1 MGQAPTLEFEARARR
16 RGARAVAGVDEA
28 GRGPLAGPVVA
39 AAVILDPDDPIA
51 GVNDSKKL
59 SPKRREALFAQ
70 IRTRARAVG
79 VGIVPADEID
89 RAGIL
94 PATRRAMTEAVAAL
108 AAAGDGIAADHLL
121 IDALTLPDV
130 PLPQD
135 GIIRGDQKSASI
147 AAASIVAKVTR
158 DRLMAEL
165 DARHPGYGFLVH
177 KGYPTRDHRE
187 AIRRLGPSAVHRRSF
202 RGVGPEVPA

>member
-1 MGQAPTLEFEARARR
+1 MGQGPTLAFEDRARR

-39 AAVILDPDDPIA
+39 AAVILKADDPID
-51 GVNDSKKL
+51 GVDDSKKL
-59 SPKRREALFAQ
+59 SPARREALFAQ
-70 IRTRARAVG
+70 IRARARSVG
-79 VGIVPADEID
+79 VGIVPAHEID
-89 RAGIL
+89 AGGIL
-94 PATRRAMTEAVAAL
+94 PATRRAMTEAVQAL
-108 AAAGDGIAADHLL
+108 GAAGAGIAADHLL

-135 GIIRGDQKSASI
+135 GIVRGDQKSASI

-165 DARHPGYGFLVH
+165 DARHPGYGFGVH
-177 KGYPTRDHRE
+177 KGYPTRAHRE
-187 AIRRLGPSAVHRRSF
+187 AIRRLGPCEAHRRSF
-202 RGVGPEVPA
+202 RGVPPEVPA

>member
-1 MGQAPTLEFEARARR
+1 MGQGPTLDFEDRARR

-39 AAVILDPDDPIA
+39 AAVILKADDPID
-51 GVNDSKKL
+51 GVDDSKKL
-59 SPKRREALFAQ
+59 SPARREALFAQ
-70 IRTRARAVG
+70 IHARARSVG
-79 VGIVPADEID
+79 VGIVPAREID
-89 RAGIL
+89 AGGIL
-94 PATRRAMTEAVAAL
+94 PATRRAMTEAVRAL
-108 AAAGDGIAADHLL
+108 GAAGAGIAADHLL

-165 DARHPGYGFLVH
+165 DARHPGYGFRVH
-177 KGYPTRDHRE
+177 KGYPTRAHRE
-187 AIRRLGPSAVHRRSF
+187 AIQRLGPCEAHRRSF
-202 RGVGPEVPA
+202 RGVPPAAPA